1 MQCKMLVVSS
11 ELEER
16 LDMRVVI
23 WVLEKCSMKVVSGGI
38 AFQTY
43 PLTEESGQELNEAL
57 KSTKLSRNPEI
68 SVEIL
73 KSFVKS
79 VKSLLKSGNIRSN
92 LEIFREIREIYIL

>member
-1 MQCKMLVVSS
+1 MGTREVFN
-11 ELEER
+11 E
-16 LDMRVVI
+16 
-23 WVLEKCSMKVVSGGI
+23 GGVRWDGGV

-79 VKSLLKSGNIRSN
+79 GKS
-92 LEIFREIREIYIL
+92 IYYDAHAH